1 MPAGTLILSTVALI
15 LAIAPPQRQA
25 AATQSHAPATTNW
38 LEWQVHLSRAGF
50 SPGQIDGRDGA
61 NTRRALTAFAEA
73 RQLSPRDLDA
83 IGSALDSDAAEVF
96 TSYTV
101 TSEDAA
107 TPLLPSIP
115 EDLPEQ
121 ASLPGL
127 YITSLLEMIA
137 ERCHT
142 APALLK
148 QLNPGKAFAA
158 GEEIKVPNVQRSSA
172 APTTTAT
179 GARVVV
185 SRSRSGLT
193 VYDASNAVIFFAPVT
208 SGSQHDPLPVGKWLV
223 TAVVRNPTFNYN
235 PALFWDAEP
244 GHAKAKLPAGP
255 NGPVGTVWIDITR
268 PHYGIH
274 GTSEPGQV
282 GHVTSHGCVRLT
294 NWDAETVAS
303 FVKKGTVVI
312 FEP

>member
-15 LAIAPPQRQA
+15 LAIAAPQSQPPAQ
-25 AATQSHAPATTNW
+25 TNGTNW
-38 LEWQVHLSRAGF
+38 LEWQVRLDRAGF
-50 SPGQIDGRDGA
+50 SPGEIDGRDGA
-61 NTRRALTAFAEA
+61 NTQRALAAFAQAHEI
-73 RQLSPRDLDA
+73 SPRDRDA
-83 IGSALDSDAAEVF
+83 IGAALNSDEAEVL
-96 TSYTV
+96 TSYTI
-101 TSEDAA
+101 TTEDAA
-107 TPLLPSIP
+107 TPLLPSVP
-115 EDLPEQ
+115 EDLMAQ

-127 YITSLLEMIA
+127 YYTSLLELIA
-137 ERCHT
+137 ERSHT

-148 QLNPGKAFAA
+148 QLNPGKTFAV
-158 GEEIKVPNVQRSSA
+158 GEEIKILNVQRSA
-172 APTTTAT
+172 NTATTAST

-193 VYDASNAVIFFAPVT
+193 VYDARNAVIFFAPVT

-223 TAVVRNPTFNYN
+223 MAVVRNPTFNYN

-303 FVKKGTVVI
+303 FVKKGTVVT

>member
-1 MPAGTLILSTVALI
+1 VPAGTLILSTVALI
-15 LAIAPPQRQA
+15 LAIAAPQSQA
-25 AATQSHAPATTNW
+25 PATQSHAPATTNW
-38 LEWQVHLSRAGF
+38 MEWQVRLARAGF
-50 SPGQIDGRDGA
+50 SPGEIDGRDGA
-61 NTRRALTAFAEA
+61 NTQRAIAAFAQA

-83 IGSALDSDAAEVF
+83 IGSALNSDAVEML
-96 TSYTV
+96 TTYTI
-101 TSEDAA
+101 TAEDAS

-115 EDLPEQ
+115 EDLMAQ
-121 ASLPGL
+121 AQLPGL
-127 YITSLLEMIA
+127 YYTSLLEMIA
-137 ERCHT
+137 ERAHT

-148 QLNPGKAFAA
+148 RLNPGKSFAP
-158 GEEIKVPNVQRSSA
+158 GEEIKVPNVQRA
-172 APTTTAT
+172 AAATTTAT
-179 GARVVV
+179 GTRVVV

-193 VYDASNAVIFFAPVT
+193 VYDASDAVIFFAPVT
-208 SGSQHDPLPVGKWLV
+208 SGSEHDPLPVGKWLV

-268 PHYGIH
+268 THYGIH